1 MISKNSY
8 QPEIDALRFISV
20 LPVIFFH
27 LDFSVFKGGF
37 LGVDIFFVIS
47 GYLISKIIIND
58 LIKKKFSLK
67 KFYLRRARRILPALL
82 VTILFTLILSFIFF
96 FPEEHNYLYKTVIS
110 SFFFFSNFFFFKT
123 TDYFNDL
130 SSQSPLLHTWS
141 LSVEEQ
147 FYILYPIFLI
157 LLLRK
162 FKIQELKFFF
172 IIIFFISLFLA
183 SYFSI
188 NHKDGSFFLTPFRIF
203 EIVLGCLLYFYNF
216 NLKINTKNKNFVC
229 NIICICSLLLILF
242 SFIFFSKNSLLPS
255 YLTLIPILSTCFLI
269 INLKYCSPFF
279 YNFFTNKFFVF
290 GGKISYSLYL
300 IHFPL
305 IIFFVYDKSL
315 LNIFFFFSILIFL
328 SFLSWKF
335 VENPMRNKNYIND
348 KYFTKILSISVLF
361 LFILMFLINIGSK
374 NRINYKFLSLI
385 NSDKENNLYLQIN
398 QVKNETLRIQ
408 SINFNECIISTIDL
422 NKKFLKEFNK
432 CKKNYDQKFYLFLG
446 DSHALDLFLSFKEV
460 TKKKFIVGLLPQG
473 CRPALEFDKCKSKY
487 EAYKNFINM
496 EKENIKYVFF
506 TQSGSKFLRD
516 LAILPIE
523 KKVVNKTFEYLDSLN
538 LGDKLLWIGPNIEPN
553 ITLNYKAIRI
563 ILNKK
568 IDLYENKF
576 VKDVDKYLLKKSYL
590 NNINYLSR
598 ISLMEYDSKNNFFYN
613 GNLTYRDNDHWSEF
627 GLNYF
632 GKKIFLD
639 KKFERY
645 LYE

>member
-1 MISKNSY
+1 MISKSYY
-8 QPEIDALRFISV
+8 QPEIDSLRFISV
-20 LPVIFFH
+20 IPVIFFH
-27 LDFSVFKGGF
+27 LDLNVFKGGF

-58 LIKKKFSLK
+58 LVKKKFSLK

-82 VTILFTLILSFIFF
+82 LTILFTLVLSFIFF
-96 FPEEHNYLYKTVIS
+96 FPEEHKYLNKTVIS
-110 SFFFFSNFFFFKT
+110 SIFFFSNFFFFKT

-130 SSQSPLLHTWS
+130 TDQSPLLHTWS

-147 FYILYPIFLI
+147 FYILYPFFLI
-157 LLLRK
+157 FFLKK
-162 FKIQELKFFF
+162 FKIQKLKFFF
-172 IIIFFISLFLA
+172 IIIFLISLLLA

-203 EIVLGCLLYFYNF
+203 EIVLGCLLYVYNPY
-216 NLKINTKNKNFVC
+216 LKINTKNKNLAS
-229 NIICICSLLLILF
+229 NIICICSLLSILF
-242 SFIFFSKNSLLPS
+242 SFILFSKNSLLPS

-279 YNFFTNKFFVF
+279 YNFFTNKFFIL

-315 LNIFFFFSILIFL
+315 LNIIFFFSILIFL

-335 VENPMRNKNYIND
+335 IENPMRNKNYIND
-348 KYFTKILSISVLF
+348 KYFIKILSSSILF

-374 NRINYKFLSLI
+374 NKINYKFLSLI

-398 QVKNETLRIQ
+398 KVKNQTLKIKN
-408 SINFNECIISTIDL
+408 IDFKNCIIATIDL
-422 NKKFLKEFNK
+422 DEKFINEYKK
-432 CKKNYDQKFYLFLG
+432 CKNKHQKLYLFLG
-446 DSHALDLFLSFKEV
+446 DSHAHDLFYSFQKV
-460 TKKKFIVGLLPQG
+460 TKEKFIVGFLPQG

-487 EAYKNFINM
+487 KAYKNFINM
-496 EKENIKYVFF
+496 EKENIKNVFF
-506 TQSGSKFLRD
+506 TQSGSKFLKD

-523 KKVVNKTFEYLDSLN
+523 KKIVNKTFEYLNSLN

-576 VKDVDKYLLKKSYL
+576 VKDVDKYLLKKSHL

-627 GLNYF
+627 GLDYF
-632 GKKIFLD
+632 GKKIFLN
-639 KKFERY
+639 KEFEKY
-645 LYE
+645 LY